1 MEIKE
6 MLYEGKAKQVF
17 ATEDPEIVMVHYKD
31 DATAFN
37 GLKKGTITG
46 KGVINNQV
54 TNFMMQKL
62 EQAGVP
68 THFVQEL
75 NERDT
80 LVKKVQIVPLEVI
93 IRNISAGSFA
103 KRYGVEEGIV
113 FKAPTVEFSY
123 KSDPLDDPLLNHY
136 HALALGLATQE
147 EIDQII
153 AMAFKVNDVL
163 KAFFAEVGVTLV
175 DFKLEF
181 GKTSDGKIVLAD
193 EISPDTCRLWDSKTG
208 EKLDKDRFRR
218 DMGGVEDAYQEIM
231 RRVFGK

>member
-1 MEIKE
+1 
-6 MLYEGKAKQVF
+6 
-17 ATEDPEIVMVHYKD
+17 MVHYKD

-93 IRNISAGSFA
+93 IRNISAGSL
-103 KRYGVEEGIV
+103 RQ
-113 FKAPTVEFSY
+113 
-123 KSDPLDDPLLNHY
+123 
-136 HALALGLATQE
+136 ALRRGR
-147 EIDQII
+147 
-153 AMAFKVNDVL
+153 
-163 KAFFAEVGVTLV
+163 GH
-175 DFKLEF
+175 
-181 GKTSDGKIVLAD
+181 
-193 EISPDTCRLWDSKTG
+193 RL
-208 EKLDKDRFRR
+208 
-218 DMGGVEDAYQEIM
+218 
-231 RRVFGK
+231 